1 MKRSTANK
9 KKQKVAEASDSN
21 EEVEKEELIE
31 QFVLREM
38 QEIDES
44 EDLDL
49 MSPADFIATINDSYV
64 LRKQTG
70 RSRLKFHPKKVTI
83 KNYW

>member
-9 KKQKVAEASDSN
+9 KKEKAAETSDSN
-21 EEVEKEELIE
+21 QEVEKEETIE
-31 QFVLREM
+31 QFVLREI

-49 MSPADFIATINDSYV
+49 MNPADFIATINDSYV

>member
-9 KKQKVAEASDSN
+9 KKEKAAEASDSN
-21 EEVEKEELIE
+21 QEVEKEETIE
-31 QFVLREM
+31 QFVLREI

-49 MSPADFIATINDSYV
+49 MNPADFIATINDSYV